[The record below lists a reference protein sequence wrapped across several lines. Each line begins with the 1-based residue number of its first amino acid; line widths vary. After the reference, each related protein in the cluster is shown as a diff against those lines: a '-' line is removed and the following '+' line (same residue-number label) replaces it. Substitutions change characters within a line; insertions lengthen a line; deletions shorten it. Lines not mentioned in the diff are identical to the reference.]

1 MPGIGIRAAHRQ
13 NRGGGAVT
21 HEDDKLR
28 DYAEHASALL
38 NGAGFPRMPSR
49 VLLALTV
56 ADGGLTAAEIA
67 ERLEVS
73 AAAVSGAV
81 RYLQTLAMVRR
92 VSQPGS
98 RRDVYELPNNSWYA
112 ASMSETRIFDA
123 MITLTEAVLPSVGA
137 EHSEVKERLDEMLG
151 FFRFVRR
158 RLPNLLE
165 EWDALRRA
173 GREPAT

>member
-1 MPGIGIRAAHRQ
+1 MR
-13 NRGGGAVT
+13 
-21 HEDDKLR
+21 E
-28 DYAEHASALL
+28 YAEHASALL

-67 ERLEVS
+67 DRLDVS

-81 RYLQTLAMVRR
+81 RYLQTLTMVRR

-123 MITLTEAVLPSVGA
+123 MITLTAGVLPSVGE
-137 EHSEVKERLDEMLG
+137 EHGEVVQRLEEMLG
-151 FFRFVRR
+151 FFTFIRG
-158 RLPNLLE
+158 RLPDLLQ
-165 EWDALRRA
+165 EWDTMRRQEHEA
-173 GREPAT
+173 PAT

>member
-1 MPGIGIRAAHRQ
+1 
-13 NRGGGAVT
+13 
-21 HEDDKLR
+21 
-28 DYAEHASALL
+28 
-38 NGAGFPRMPSR
+38 
-49 VLLALTV
+49 
-56 ADGGLTAAEIA
+56 
-67 ERLEVS
+67 
-73 AAAVSGAV
+73 
-81 RYLQTLAMVRR
+81 
-92 VSQPGS
+92 
-98 RRDVYELPNNSWYA
+98 
-112 ASMSETRIFDA
+112 MSETRIFDA